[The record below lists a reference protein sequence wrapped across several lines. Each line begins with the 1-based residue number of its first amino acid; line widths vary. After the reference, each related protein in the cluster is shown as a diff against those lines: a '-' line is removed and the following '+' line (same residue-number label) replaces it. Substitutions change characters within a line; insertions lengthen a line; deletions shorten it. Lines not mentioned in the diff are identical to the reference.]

1 MKKLPVIVISVLFSA
16 VSFSSAQQ
24 TTVASET
31 PKVEVISPTDAS
43 DLARGYESAFQ
54 KMSASRVII
63 YIRMEE
69 RIQKLEFVRDVRAS
83 GGVLVIEMRD
93 NNLIAVD
100 ARRIVLMTNGKMS
113 P

>member
-1 MKKLPVIVISVLFSA
+1 MIKNLTRFIAVAAVT
-16 VSFSSAQQ
+16 VSFYSAQAQ
-24 TTVASET
+24 TDSEP

-43 DLARGYESAFQ
+43 DLAQGYESAFQ

-69 RIQKLEFVRDVRAS
+69 RIQKLEFVRNVRAS
-83 GGVLVIEMRD
+83 GGVLVVEMRD

-100 ARRIVLMTNGKMS
+100 ARRIVLMTDGKMV